1 MYARLR
7 RDATRVDAFYD
18 KQHIAIERR
27 IVSLFSCLD
36 ITLEDLPQFD
46 EVDLERVDLDEVADL
61 HEALLEFQNA
71 IREVEWY
78 RKLNEDGFHAI
89 RRKLEKFHSSQSDA
103 IKPKAICPEFVRRPQ
118 ALHYLENVERSIEF
132 LRRFTNSEFITK
144 STSLG
149 IERACISMPSLESP
163 EKVYLSITEDI
174 ACDLDKCMKKKTASH
189 HVQSKDAA
197 VACRM
202 LLQFATSK
210 RATACFSL
218 LLGKLQLEPHLLADY
233 GILHDIVISIGR
245 RRATNHQ
252 SVETSRS
259 QCFVNGTD
267 DAQFLN
273 HVLEELSLEH
283 RYLLVAKNA
292 DGRLPLHYAASYGL
306 TDVYEL
312 LYKRMQDWNLATVL
326 NLQDVEEM
334 MLLKDGDGLTPL
346 HLAVIGSHL
355 ATVETILD
363 CHSYTDVRLAS
374 GGTLADQLLASD
386 ILDIALSLRHIK
398 MCQVLIAHRIGLI
411 FRGAYETTPLHTA
424 SCLGLT
430 SCVELILKTG
440 PSYGLHVD
448 SCDTLSG
455 WTPLIV
461 ACIEG
466 HLEILELLL
475 EAGADFKRGDF
486 WGWSGLDHALLRGR
500 LDIIQC
506 PALKEA
512 DKTSNIG
519 LLDDED
525 MYPRSG
531 LSRLQRSSVKE
542 SRISQQT
549 ALHASQ
555 SCVVVNL
562 GLMGPNT
569 EAQAVK
575 LNASLG
581 ACLDNP
587 AGLAGLRLEIR
598 TLDGAETYS
607 YQLPILGGRVHEP
620 CLFNTKAPERV
631 GLCFKL
637 YRATSGGRIKEVLV
651 AGGIALLANL
661 REYLGQHRESLVR
674 YHTIPLLDTKSAEFA
689 GTITFSFMIVKP
701 FYHANIDKFPSNAAW
716 KRPTSTLVVGH
727 RGVGENVAS
736 QKSLQLGENTIPSFQ
751 AAISLGASGIET
763 DVQLTKDLV
772 PVLYHDF
779 TVCETGLDAPMN
791 TLSYDQFMH
800 LNALQ
805 LPEDYIA
812 IGETQERASR
822 SNVPRRTK
830 SRAYSQGSVHG
841 SRANDLRAR
850 MGKTFE
856 FQLRGLKGNTL
867 ESTIRQ
873 PFVTLKELLTDMPD
887 RILEIIE
894 ISEHS
899 FIQKFCVQR

>member
-1 MYARLR
+1 M
-7 RDATRVDAFYD
+7 
-18 KQHIAIERR
+18 
-27 IVSLFSCLD
+27 VSLISCLG
-36 ITLEDLPQFD
+36 ITLEDLPQLD
-46 EVDLERVDLDEVADL
+46 EVDLEIVDLDEVADL
-61 HEALLEFQNA
+61 HGALLEFQNA

-78 RKLNEDGFHAI
+78 RKLNEDGFSAI
-89 RRKLEKFHSSQSDA
+89 ERKLEKYHSSQSEA
-103 IKPKAICPEFVRRPQ
+103 IKPMAIYPEFVRRPQ
-118 ALHYLENVERSIEF
+118 ALRYLENVERSIEL
-132 LRRFTNSEFITK
+132 LRQFNNSEFITK
-144 STSLG
+144 SRSLCV
-149 IERACISMPSLESP
+149 ELACISMPSLISP

-174 ACDLDKCMKKKTASH
+174 ACDLDKYMKKQTVSH

-202 LLQFATSK
+202 LLQFAISK

-218 LLGKLQLEPHLLADY
+218 LLGELQLEPCLLADDSF
-233 GILHDIVISIGR
+233 LHDIVISMGR
-245 RRATNHQ
+245 RRAMNHK

-259 QCFVNGTD
+259 RSFVNDTD

-273 HVLEELSLEH
+273 HVLEELSLEQ

-306 TDVYEL
+306 TTVYEL
-312 LYKRMQDWNLATVL
+312 LYKRMQEWNLATAL
-326 NLQDVEEM
+326 NLQDVEEI

-363 CHSYTDVRLAS
+363 CHSHTNVRLTS
-374 GGTLADQLLASD
+374 GETLADQLLASN
-386 ILDIALSLRHIK
+386 ILDVALSLRHIEI
-398 MCQVLIAHRIGLI
+398 CQVLIAHRIGLT
-411 FRGAYETTPLHTA
+411 FRGAYEATPLHTA
-424 SCLGLT
+424 SCLGLA

-466 HLEILELLL
+466 HLSILELLL

-486 WGWSGLDHALLRGR
+486 WGWSGLDHALLRGH

-512 DKTSNIG
+512 DKTSSTEPLN
-519 LLDDED
+519 DED
-525 MYPRSG
+525 IYPRSG
-531 LSRLQRSSVKE
+531 LSKVKRSRVKDP
-542 SRISQQT
+542 RMPQQE
-549 ALHASQ
+549 ALHSSQ

-562 GLMGPNT
+562 GSMGPNT

-581 ACLDNP
+581 ARLDNP
-587 AGLAGLRLEIR
+587 AGLAGLRLEIC
-598 TLDGAETYS
+598 TLDGTEACS

-620 CLFNTKAPERV
+620 CLFHTRTSENV
-631 GLCFKL
+631 GLCFKIF
-637 YRATSGGRIKEVLV
+637 RATSGGRIKEVLV
-651 AGGIALLANL
+651 ASGIALLSNL

-701 FYHANIDKFPSNAAW
+701 FYHANIDKFSSNGAW
-716 KRPTSTLVVGH
+716 ERPTSTLVVGH

-751 AAISLGASGIET
+751 AAINLGASGIET

-805 LPEDYIA
+805 LPEDCIA
-812 IGETQERASR
+812 VDETQERASR
-822 SNVPRRTK
+822 NNVSRRTK

-856 FQLRGLKGNTL
+856 FQFRGLKGNTL

-894 ISEHS
+894 ISKHCIRPTIS
-899 FIQKFCVQR
+899 DLTLV